1 MATTEKYLKESKEL
15 LKLYEL
21 DDESK
26 LEFLN
31 TQIEGFNKQAY
42 RFETEIA
49 IAKRY
54 IAVGESR
61 GEDQYVETGQNKIT
75 EAVGH
80 LRSIVLNI
88 EVLSRLRDEI
98 RKNSSNPAK

>member
-1 MATTEKYLKESKEL
+1 MATTEKYLKESKAL

-21 DDESK
+21 DDETK

-31 TQIEGFNKQAY
+31 TQLEGFNKQAY
-42 RFETEIA
+42 RFETEID

-61 GEDQYVETGQNKIT
+61 SEDQYVETGQNKIT

-88 EVLSRLRDEI
+88 EVLGRLRDEI
-98 RKNSSNPAK
+98 RKNSSNTTK